1 MKKDVYD
8 HHAAIYFLLQDK
20 YNRAKLSLN
29 KEQLLNSSSGRQ
41 QQQQQ
46 DQQQLQQQQQHPL
59 QLQQQRHRVPD
70 PAGLSGAAGRPE
82 SIAEAAEPPSSGT
95 QFNRKLLA

>member
-29 KEQLLNSSSGRQ
+29 KEQLLNSSGRQQ

-46 DQQQLQQQQQHPL
+46 DQQQLQQQHPL
-59 QLQQQRHRVPD
+59 QQQQQRHRVPD

-95 QFNRKLLA
+95 QFNRKHLA